1 VGGATTAGTKER
13 DMTEL
18 SVSIITEHGG
28 HRVQLLADTT
38 RVESPPLEHLA
49 FYVGLGGMVA
59 LGLVELPIAVALTV
73 GHMLIGL
80 THRPGLEAL
89 GEALAEA

>member
-1 VGGATTAGTKER
+1 
-13 DMTEL
+13 MTEL

-28 HRVQLLADTT
+28 HRVLVLADTT

-49 FYVGLGGMVA
+49 FYVGLGGMVM
-59 LGLVELPIAVALTV
+59 LGLVELPMALALTV
-73 GHMLIGL
+73 GHALIGL

-89 GEALAEA
+89 GEALEEA